1 VKFFKRPVK
10 VDTVMPPDPDFPYL
24 NVYDALLQL
33 PPRREDHARRLQT
46 LFAEREVAL
55 VNVLIDQ
62 HHSDLLESLHRL
74 FEDRL
79 GMKVVVP
86 HGLDWFEEGY
96 WNFGRWAFGD
106 DRLGRQFLLAPAIDP
121 LQPDRVLRRRGL
133 EEAKGMDFD
142 LVIATVPDNY
152 DGFRRFA
159 AEKGAQ
165 FAIEVGNVNQ
175 PVDRCDLIL
184 DSTGQYPGGVPFT
197 PEFDIEGAF
206 AYTRLPAT
214 VQPKIMS
221 FVNLFPGLPCYPLFE
236 QIVTSDVARSYVYGH
251 NGPAGFISPTSAIGT
266 RMRRADFGW
275 QDKISGDGFGYVIH
289 YWASIGRP
297 LIGHASHYAGQVAA
311 DLWEDGVT
319 AIDLDKH
326 SPAEAASLI
335 EEIVSDPD
343 RHAEMCFTIAQ
354 RVRERIDF
362 AADAQR
368 VGDALGLMV
377 PA

>member
-1 VKFFKRPVK
+1 
-10 VDTVMPPDPDFPYL
+10 
-24 NVYDALLQL
+24 
-33 PPRREDHARRLQT
+33 
-46 LFAEREVAL
+46 

-197 PEFDIEGAF
+197 PEFDIDGAF

-236 QIVTSDVARSYVYGH
+236 QIVTA
-251 NGPAGFISPTSAIGT
+251 
-266 RMRRADFGW
+266 
-275 QDKISGDGFGYVIH
+275 
-289 YWASIGRP
+289 
-297 LIGHASHYAGQVAA
+297 
-311 DLWEDGVT
+311 
-319 AIDLDKH
+319 
-326 SPAEAASLI
+326 
-335 EEIVSDPD
+335 
-343 RHAEMCFTIAQ
+343 
-354 RVRERIDF
+354 
-362 AADAQR
+362 
-368 VGDALGLMV
+368 
-377 PA
+377 